1 MENNKD
7 QKSFKIVNKT
17 KEGLTIILYG
27 NKVTVTWE
35 EFKADYVMEKDRMS
49 CHFNKKAQEKLGRAE
64 DLLSQGVIAAM
75 AVNSPRAETDP
86 QWKATNLSVL
96 GKVSEEL
103 SKSMGLTIQE
113 VADLIQQRINILNP
127 RIASPKK
134 KKEKRAKVEKKR
146 EEKEQVS
153 TPKSKTTVTLGDLPA
168 MQELKKKYGL

>member
-1 MENNKD
+1 
-7 QKSFKIVNKT
+7 
-17 KEGLTIILYG
+17 
-27 NKVTVTWE
+27 
-35 EFKADYVMEKDRMS
+35 
-49 CHFNKKAQEKLGRAE
+49 
-64 DLLSQGVIAAM
+64 M

-146 EEKEQVS
+146 EEEEQVS